1 MTMVRKGNG
10 EKEPF
15 DDDKIKKSIMK
26 AAVDAGYSTDDIEQE
41 ANKIKNS
48 ITEMALQKKEINT
61 EAIKDHIL
69 KELYKTNPSIA
80 QSWLK
85 FDEKYKM

>member
-1 MTMVRKGNG
+1 MTMVRKYNG

-26 AAVDAGYSTDDIEQE
+26 AAVDAGYSTDDIEEE

-48 ITEMALQKKEINT
+48 ISEMALQKKEINA
-61 EAIKDHIL
+61 EAIRDHIL
-69 KELYKTNPSIA
+69 RELDRNNPRIA
-80 QSWLK
+80 GSWLK
-85 FDEKYKM
+85 FDEKYKG